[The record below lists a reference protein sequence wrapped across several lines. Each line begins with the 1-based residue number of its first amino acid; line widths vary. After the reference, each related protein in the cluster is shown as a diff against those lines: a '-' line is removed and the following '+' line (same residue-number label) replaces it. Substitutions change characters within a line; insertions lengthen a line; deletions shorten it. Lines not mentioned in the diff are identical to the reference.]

1 VFGWLWIL
9 QKLSWAVTLE
19 KNYREKYAVEKAVDS
34 GQVFLTNEQT
44 PHVIDDT
51 FLLLSRRRG

>member
-1 VFGWLWIL
+1 LVVDFTKAIVGCDFR
-9 QKLSWAVTLE
+9 

-34 GQVFLTNEQT
+34 GKVFLTNEQT